1 MSGRSRAVV
10 RCHLGGGLQDK
21 FTMSSSGIP
30 PIGLVDRIRRR
41 IRQLRP
47 SNDIAARIRKRKK
60 VVAAVG
66 KYLDVLRLGLLA
78 TGCLWLLALPLSHLQ
93 SGTYID
99 ENALQPS
106 QVNTYWNWGDVY
118 RADKFLQDV
127 TSLLDR
133 NLSSAER
140 AAFFATEFA
149 KSGIPSSTQRYSIPT
164 AQGVLN
170 GTNAYAIFSAPRTS
184 GTEAVVISASW
195 KSLTGGYNLRGVSTV
210 LSLAAFMKHYSHWSK
225 DIIFVISDNHLDG
238 MHAWLSAYHTPT
250 NSNQD
255 VEPLSIASGVIWTAL
270 NIDYPGHSFSHLGV
284 FREGLNGRLPNQDL
298 INSFR
303 VISQHTG
310 GVPVLL
316 YDHYEP
322 SEFPGREQIGSF
334 FPSWLPNWI
343 REHEDVIQYGYRA
356 KNTLRHFV
364 YQAKGRAS
372 GAHGLFHQY
381 RIDAITLFAVPS
393 NGPHGFHALG
403 RTVESTLRTMN
414 NLLERLHASFFF
426 YIMTTPSSFLK
437 IGSYLPSVVLVAAS
451 LMFGGLGEWVKA
463 GWVEVKDEHRP
474 SEKEKVANATP
485 NCHKKKWITRRRDLL
500 DAFMV
505 VVASHLAGLS
515 IFVVIC
521 GEWLDT
527 TRLAYII
534 TPMCWVT
541 LVLSRFIL
549 RPPPASANAAP
560 LPVLLKAINMC
571 LASTLISVTSVLN
584 FSLAALL
591 AITLGVPL
599 SFSAP
604 SRSLPV
610 WVTKCAVYAT
620 LAFGWL
626 ALSGEV
632 TQAIWDWQVLGV
644 WFAPLVCLIY
654 VPFVL
659 QAGVVSGLAP

>member
-10 RCHLGGGLQDK
+10 WWSPRAGLRDK
-21 FTMSSSGIP
+21 FTMSSSGNP

-47 SNDIAARIRKRKK
+47 SGDIAARIRKRKK
-60 VVAAVG
+60 VATVVG
-66 KYLDVLRLGLLA
+66 KYLDVLSRLGLLA

-106 QVNTYWNWGDVY
+106 QVNTYWNWGDVH

-164 AQGVLN
+164 ARGVMN

-210 LSLAAFMKHYSHWSK
+210 LSLATFMKQYSHWSK
-225 DIIFVISDNHLDG
+225 DIIFVISDSHLDG

-250 NSNQD
+250 NPNQD

-310 GVPVLL
+310 SVPVLL

-322 SEFPGREQIGSF
+322 SEFPGREQIRSF
-334 FPSWLPNWI
+334 FPSWLPDWI
-343 REHEDVIQYGYRA
+343 REHEDVIEYGYRA
-356 KNTLRHFV
+356 KNILRHFV

-403 RTVESTLRTMN
+403 RTIESTLRTMN

-451 LMFGGLGEWVKA
+451 LMFGGLGEWVNA
-463 GWVEVKDEHRP
+463 GWVEVKDEDRP

-485 NCHKKKWITRRRDLL
+485 NSPKKKWIARRRDLL

-515 IFVVIC
+515 IFVAIC
-521 GEWLDT
+521 GEFT
-527 TRLAYII
+527 
-534 TPMCWVT
+534 
-541 LVLSRFIL
+541 L

-604 SRSLPV
+604 SRSFLV
-610 WVTKCAVYAT
+610 CVTKCAVYAT

>member
-10 RCHLGGGLQDK
+10 RWSPRARLQDK
-21 FTMSSSGIP
+21 FTMSKSGIP
-30 PIGLVDRIRRR
+30 PIGLIDRIRQR
-41 IRQLRP
+41 IRKLRP
-47 SNDIAARIRKRKK
+47 SGDVAVRIRKRKR
-60 VVAAVG
+60 VAAAVG
-66 KYLDVLRLGLLA
+66 RYLDVLRLGLLA

-106 QVNTYWNWGDVY
+106 QVNTYWNWGDVH

-164 AQGVLN
+164 ARGVLN
-170 GTNAYAIFSAPRTS
+170 GTNAYAVFSAPRTS

-210 LSLAAFMKHYSHWSK
+210 LSLATFMTHYSHWSK
-225 DIIFVISDNHLDG
+225 DIIFVISDSHLDG

-250 NSNQD
+250 NPNQD

-270 NIDYPGHSFSHLGV
+270 KHRLPRSFVRSDYFIALFVELQPQV
-284 FREGLNGRLPNQDL
+284 EGLNGRLPNQDL

-303 VISQHTG
+303 VISQHTS

-322 SEFPGREQIGSF
+322 SEFPGREQIRSF
-334 FPSWLPNWI
+334 FPSWLPDWI
-343 REHEDVIQYGYRA
+343 REHGDVHRQRA
-356 KNTLRHFV
+356 EQVGHTGFSTN
-364 YQAKGRAS
+364 
-372 GAHGLFHQY
+372 
-381 RIDAITLFAVPS
+381 AITLFAVPS

-463 GWVEVKDEHRP
+463 GWVEVKDEQRP
-474 SEKEKVANATP
+474 SEKEK
-485 NCHKKKWITRRRDLL
+485 L
-500 DAFMV
+500 DGGTSWTAFMV

-541 LVLSRFIL
+541 LVLSRFTL

-599 SFSAP
+599 SFSTP

-610 WVTKCAVYAT
+610 CVTKCAVYAT

-626 ALSGEV
+626 A
-632 TQAIWDWQVLGV
+632 AIWDWQVLGV

-659 QAGVVSGLAP
+659 QAGIVSGLAP